1 MGLMRGLQAVVVVE
15 TVVAV
20 MRMEAVVVV
29 EAVVVAGAVAVEAV
43 VGVIR
48 ARVLSELMGLYGDG
62 AGDGDDAQA

>member
-1 MGLMRGLQAVVVVE
+1 MVLVE

-29 EAVVVAGAVAVEAV
+29 EAVVVAVAVEVEAV

-62 AGDGDDAQA
+62 AGDDAQA